1 MTHIEFETRTMVAVS
16 SKEFDAINEVY
27 MNSDLDKDEFCKMWC
42 KMNRSRV
49 DNAKIEAIAKA
60 REEANRDFAWHL
72 VTYGYTSDEFN
83 GLADNYFN
91 AYEKNFL
98 KTRLGI
104 EMQGTNSWGIPYF
117 RSVNEILWDLNK
129 YLNKSLNA

>member
-1 MTHIEFETRTMVAVS
+1 MTQQEFETRTNVAVS

-27 MNSDLDKDEFCKMWC
+27 MNSDLDKDEFCKVWC
-42 KMNRSRV
+42 KMNASRV
-49 DNAKIEAIAKA
+49 LNAKAEAIKKA
-60 REEANRDFAWHL
+60 REEANREFAWRL
-72 VTYGYTSDEFN
+72 VNYGYTQKEYE

-91 AYEKNFL
+91 ANEKNFL

-117 RSVNEILWDLNK
+117 RTVNEILWDLNQ
-129 YLNKSLNA
+129 YLNA

>member
-27 MNSDLDKDEFCKMWC
+27 MNSDLDKDEFCKMWM

-49 DNAKIEAIAKA
+49 NNAKVEAIAKA
-60 REEANRDFAWHL
+60 REEANREFAWGL
-72 VTYGYTSDEFN
+72 VNFGYTWEQYNS
-83 GLADNYFN
+83 LADNYFS

-104 EMQGTNSWGIPYF
+104 EMQGTNGWGIPYF

-129 YLNKSLNA
+129 YLNS